1 VLRAAHLCTEETRI
15 DKKAFQAMSHYSY
28 VGIFFGVAVVLG
40 MLGGRWLDGRFHTD
54 PWLTLAGVLI
64 GVAAGFRE
72 LYRVSKQ
79 ALKDER
85 K

>member
-1 VLRAAHLCTEETRI
+1 VLRARTPSGKETQI
-15 DKKAFQAMSHYSY
+15 DKKSVRAMSQYGH

-40 MLGGRWLDGRFHTD
+40 LFGGRWLDQRFHCE
-54 PWLTLAGVLI
+54 PWFTLLGVLV

-79 ALKDER
+79 ALKEE